1 MFVTVWVGILELS
14 SGKLVA
20 ANAGHEYPVI
30 RRPEGRF
37 ELLKDRHGFIIGGI
51 EGMAYKEYEIQM
63 MPGTSLFLYTDG
75 VMEATDKDFNLF
87 GSDRMIDA
95 LNTEPDATPE
105 LILENVQKAI
115 DQFVGEAEQFDDITM
130 MCLTYNGPEK

>member
-1 MFVTVWVGILELS
+1 
-14 SGKLVA
+14 
-20 ANAGHEYPVI
+20 
-30 RRPEGRF
+30 
-37 ELLKDRHGFIIGGI
+37 
-51 EGMAYKEYEIQM
+51 MAYKEYEIQM

-95 LNTEPDATPE
+95 LNVEPDATPE